1 MKNKQYTLQEKSRRR
16 SKNRAYWKENL
27 GHYMMLVPGMLC
39 LAVFTF
45 IPMYG
50 LYMAF
55 VDYNPMN
62 SNLFDNKFL
71 GLYWFE
77 LMFTEPNLWNL
88 VKNTLI
94 LNLLKLLI
102 CFPAPI
108 LLALLI
114 NEINNRIFKRTF
126 QTISYLPNFIS
137 WVIVSGMLTI
147 FLNTDNGI
155 LNAILEFFG
164 MEPVSWYSDPSKWRA
179 ILVITSLW
187 KGVGWGTIMFL
198 SAITAI
204 DPVLYEAATM
214 DGASKFRQVFAVTLP
229 GIAPTITITLILT
242 IGKLFS
248 DDFDQ
253 IYSLVGGNTILGET
267 TEVIST
273 QIFGF
278 VNSGAYKEFP
288 LATAY
293 GLVQGIISLILIVS
307 SNAVTKKMGQ
317 EGIW

>member
-1 MKNKQYTLQEKSRRR
+1 MDNLQNKKAERLRKRRKNLAYM
-16 SKNRAYWKENL
+16 RANWGNYA
-27 GHYMMLVPGMLC
+27 MMVPGILC
-39 LAVFTF
+39 LVLFSF

-55 VDYNPMN
+55 VDYNPMIP
-62 SNLFDNKFL
+62 NLFDNKFM
-71 GLYWFE
+71 GLYWFK
-77 LMFTEPNLWNL
+77 LMFSEPDLWIL
-88 VKNTLI
+88 VRNTLI
-94 LNLLKLLI
+94 LNLWKLLI

-108 LLALLI
+108 ILALLI
-114 NEINNRIFKRTF
+114 NEINNRLFKRAF
-126 QTISYLPNFIS
+126 QTVSYLPNFIS

-147 FLNTDNGI
+147 LLNTDNGI
-155 LNAILEFFG
+155 LNAILEKFG

-187 KGVGWGTIMFL
+187 KSVGWGTIMFL
-198 SAITAI
+198 AAITSI
-204 DPVLYEAATM
+204 DRELYEAAAL
-214 DGASKFRQVFAVTLP
+214 DGAGKFRQTLSVTLP
-229 GIAPTITITLILT
+229 AIAPTITITFILT
-242 IGKLFS
+242 VGKLFA

-253 IYSLVGGNTILGET
+253 IYSLVGGNSILGET

-307 SNAVTKKMGQ
+307 SNKVAKKCGQ

>member
-1 MKNKQYTLQEKSRRR
+1 MDNLQNKKAEQLRKRRKNLAYM
-16 SKNRAYWKENL
+16 RANWGNYA
-27 GHYMMLVPGMLC
+27 MMVPGILC
-39 LAVFTF
+39 LVLFSF

-55 VDYNPMN
+55 VDYNPMIP
-62 SNLFDNKFL
+62 NLFDNKFM
-71 GLYWFE
+71 GLYWFK
-77 LMFTEPNLWNL
+77 LMFSEPDLWIL
-88 VKNTLI
+88 VRNTLI
-94 LNLLKLLI
+94 LNLWKLLI

-108 LLALLI
+108 ILALLI
-114 NEINNRIFKRTF
+114 NEINNRLFKRAF
-126 QTISYLPNFIS
+126 QTVSYLPNFIS

-147 FLNTDNGI
+147 LLNTDNGI
-155 LNAILEFFG
+155 LNAILEKFG

-187 KGVGWGTIMFL
+187 KSVGWGTIMFL
-198 SAITAI
+198 AAITSI
-204 DPVLYEAATM
+204 DRELYEAAAL
-214 DGASKFRQVFAVTLP
+214 DGAGKFRQTLSVTLP
-229 GIAPTITITLILT
+229 AIAPTITITFILT
-242 IGKLFS
+242 VGKLFA

-253 IYSLVGGNTILGET
+253 IYSLVGGNSILGET

-307 SNAVTKKMGQ
+307 SNKVAKKCGQ

>member
-1 MKNKQYTLQEKSRRR
+1 MDNLQNKKAERLRKRRKNLAYM
-16 SKNRAYWKENL
+16 RANWGNYA
-27 GHYMMLVPGMLC
+27 MMVPGILC
-39 LAVFTF
+39 LVLFSF

-55 VDYNPMN
+55 VDYNPMIP
-62 SNLFDNKFL
+62 NLFDNKFM
-71 GLYWFE
+71 GLYWFK
-77 LMFTEPNLWNL
+77 LMFSEPDLWIL
-88 VKNTLI
+88 VRNTLI
-94 LNLLKLLI
+94 LNLCKLLI

-108 LLALLI
+108 ILALLI
-114 NEINNRIFKRTF
+114 NEINNRLFKRAF
-126 QTISYLPNFIS
+126 QTVSYLPNFIS

-147 FLNTDNGI
+147 LLNTDNGI
-155 LNAILEFFG
+155 LNAILEKFG

-187 KGVGWGTIMFL
+187 KSVGWGTIMFL
-198 SAITAI
+198 AAITSI
-204 DPVLYEAATM
+204 DRELYEAAAL
-214 DGASKFRQVFAVTLP
+214 DGAGKFRQTLSVTLP
-229 GIAPTITITLILT
+229 AIAPTITITFILT
-242 IGKLFS
+242 VGKLFA

-253 IYSLVGGNTILGET
+253 IYSLVGGNSILGET

-307 SNAVTKKMGQ
+307 SNKVAKKCGQ

>member
-1 MKNKQYTLQEKSRRR
+1 MKIEQHRELSKERRR
-16 SKNRAYWKENL
+16 SKNLAYLKENW
-27 GHYMMLVPGMLC
+27 GHYVMLIPGLLC
-39 LAVFTF
+39 LVIFTF

-55 VDYNPMN
+55 IDYNPMI

-77 LMFTEPNLWNL
+77 LMFSEPNLWNL
-88 VKNTLI
+88 IKNTLV

-114 NEINNRIFKRTF
+114 NEVNHRMFKRTF

-164 MEPVSWYSDPSKWRA
+164 QEPVSWYSDPSKWRA
-179 ILVITSLW
+179 ILVLTSLW
-187 KGVGWGTIMFL
+187 KNVGWGTIMYL
-198 SAITAI
+198 AAITSV
-204 DPVLYEAATM
+204 DPALYEAATV
-214 DGASKFRQVFAVTLP
+214 DGAGKIRQVFSVTLP

-242 IGKLFS
+242 VGKLFA

-253 IYSLVGGNTILGET
+253 IYSLVGGNDILSET

-273 QIFGF
+273 QIYGF
-278 VNSGAYKEFP
+278 INSGAYKEFP

-293 GLVQGIISLILIVS
+293 GLVQGIISLILVVA
-307 SNAVTKKMGQ
+307 SNKAAKKLGQ
-317 EGIW
+317 GGIW

>member
-1 MKNKQYTLQEKSRRR
+1 MKDRQYDKLERQKRRAKNLSYLKQNS
-16 SKNRAYWKENL
+16 
-27 GHYMMLVPGMLC
+27 GHYAMLVPGFLC
-39 LAVFTF
+39 LIIFSF

-55 VDYNPMN
+55 VDYNPMIPK
-62 SNLFDNKFL
+62 LTDNKFV

-77 LMFTEPNLWNL
+77 LMFSEPQLWKL
-88 VKNTLI
+88 VRNTLI

-108 LLALLI
+108 VLALLI
-114 NEINNRIFKRTF
+114 NEVNHKIFKKTF

-147 FLNTDNGI
+147 FLNTDNGV
-155 LNAILEFFG
+155 LNSVLEFFG
-164 MEPVSWYSDPSKWRA
+164 QDPVSWYSDPSKWRA

-187 KGVGWGTIMFL
+187 KNVGWGTIMFL
-198 SAITAI
+198 AAITAI
-204 DPVLYEAATM
+204 EATLYEAAAI
-214 DGASKFRQVFAVTLP
+214 DGASKLRQVFAVTLP
-229 GIAPTITITLILT
+229 SIAPTITITLILT
-242 IGKLFS
+242 IGKLFA
-248 DDFDQ
+248 DDFEQ
-253 IYSLVGGNTILGET
+253 IYALVGGNGILAET

-293 GLVQGIISLILIVS
+293 GLVQGIISLILIAS
-307 SNAVTKKMGQ
+307 SNKAAKKLGQ

>member
-1 MKNKQYTLQEKSRRR
+1 MDNLQNKKAERLRKRRKNLAYM
-16 SKNRAYWKENL
+16 RANWGNYA
-27 GHYMMLVPGMLC
+27 MMVPGILC
-39 LAVFTF
+39 LVLFSF

-55 VDYNPMN
+55 VDYNPMIP
-62 SNLFDNKFL
+62 NLFDNKFM
-71 GLYWFE
+71 GLYWFK
-77 LMFTEPNLWNL
+77 LMFSEPDLWIL
-88 VKNTLI
+88 VRNTLI
-94 LNLLKLLI
+94 LNLWKLLI

-108 LLALLI
+108 ILALLI
-114 NEINNRIFKRTF
+114 NEINNRLFKRAF
-126 QTISYLPNFIS
+126 QTVSYLPNFIS

-147 FLNTDNGI
+147 LLYTVIGI
-155 LNAILEFFG
+155 LNAILEKFG

-187 KGVGWGTIMFL
+187 KSVGWGTIMFL
-198 SAITAI
+198 AAITSI
-204 DPVLYEAATM
+204 DRKLYEAAAL
-214 DGASKFRQVFAVTLP
+214 DGAGKFRQTLSVTLP
-229 GIAPTITITLILT
+229 AIAPTITITFILT
-242 IGKLFS
+242 VGKLFA

-253 IYSLVGGNTILGET
+253 IYSLVGGNSILGET

-307 SNAVTKKMGQ
+307 SNKVAKKCGQ